1 MSYTSEA
8 NAASLFSQ
16 FHRLVLHEIAAH
28 LPTDILQNLI
38 TVIKPNW
45 HLKTELLD
53 VMYMRMSQKDSEYII
68 YKIPQNTK
76 KEQEEEEEQKE
87 NKFLQLHLLSDA
99 NLCRVRWVT
108 DLTYGIR
115 KQFPET
121 RALLQYM
128 KNDSEDKE
136 EPSLKEIEKY
146 ALSYD
151 GKYTCSITKALSQE
165 MQRRNYELNWQVIQN
180 IKI

>member
-1 MSYTSEA
+1 MSYETAS
-8 NAASLFSQ
+8 AATLFSQ

-68 YKIPQNTK
+68 YKIPQNKNTK
-76 KEQEEEEEQKE
+76 KEQEEEEKKE
-87 NKFLQLHLLSDA
+87 NKFLQLYLLSDA

-128 KNDSEDKE
+128 NNDSEDKE
-136 EPSLKEIEKY
+136 EPSLNELE
-146 ALSYD
+146 
-151 GKYTCSITKALSQE
+151 
-165 MQRRNYELNWQVIQN
+165 RRIL
-180 IKI
+180 

>member
-1 MSYTSEA
+1 MSYETAS
-8 NAASLFSQ
+8 AATLFSQ

-53 VMYMRMSQKDSEYII
+53 VMYMRMSQKDSKYII
-68 YKIPQNTK
+68 YKIPQNKNTK
-76 KEQEEEEEQKE
+76 KEQEEEEEKKE
-87 NKFLQLHLLSDA
+87 KKFLQLHLLSDA

-128 KNDSEDKE
+128 NNDSEDKE
-136 EPSLKEIEKY
+136 EPSLKEVEKY

-151 GKYTCSITKALSQE
+151 GNYSCSIKQALSQE
-165 MQRRNYELNWQVIQN
+165 MRRRKYELKWQVIQS
-180 IKI
+180 

>member
-1 MSYTSEA
+1 MSYETAS
-8 NAASLFSQ
+8 AATLFSQ

-68 YKIPQNTK
+68 YKIPQNKNTK
-76 KEQEEEEEQKE
+76 KEQEEEEKKE
-87 NKFLQLHLLSDA
+87 NKFLQLYLLSDA

-128 KNDSEDKE
+128 NNDSEDKE

-151 GKYTCSITKALSQE
+151 GNYSCSIKQALSQE
-165 MQRRNYELNWQVIQN
+165 MRRRQYELNWQVIQS
-180 IKI
+180 

>member
-8 NAASLFSQ
+8 NAATLFSQ

-68 YKIPQNTK
+68 YKFPQNTK
-76 KEQEEEEEQKE
+76 KEEEKE

-151 GKYTCSITKALSQE
+151 RNYTCSIKKALSDE
-165 MQRRNYELNWQVIQN
+165 IKRRKYEVIQS
-180 IKI
+180 

>member
-1 MSYTSEA
+1 MSDHYSAT
-8 NAASLFSQ
+8 ASQLFSQ
-16 FHRLVLHEIAAH
+16 FHRLILHEIAEH

-38 TVIKPNW
+38 TVIKPNQ

-53 VMYMRMSQKDSEYII
+53 LMYMRMSSKDSEYII
-68 YKIPQNTK
+68 YKMPQK
-76 KEQEEEEEQKE
+76 KEIEEEEAALLE
-87 NKFLQLHLLSDA
+87 NKFLKLHLLSDT

-115 KQFPET
+115 KQFRET
-121 RALLQYM
+121 RELLQYM
-128 KNDSEDKE
+128 KNDSEEKE

-151 GKYTCSITKALSQE
+151 GNYSCSIKQALTQE
-165 MQRRNYELNWQVIQN
+165 MQRRKYELNWQVIQN